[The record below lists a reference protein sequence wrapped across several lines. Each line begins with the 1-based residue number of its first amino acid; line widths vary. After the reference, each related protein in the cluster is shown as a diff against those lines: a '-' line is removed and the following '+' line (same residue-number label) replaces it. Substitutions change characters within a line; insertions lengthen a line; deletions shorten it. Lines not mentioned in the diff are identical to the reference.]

1 MRFLAIALLFISVPT
16 LAQTTSFVSQV
27 DKDLNIQTVAVSP
40 LADNVSGIYSKPL
53 TEEISENIR
62 SDKQWELKQ
71 YPSDLKFTNEQFEDN
86 PKNVKVALAK
96 AKADALISGRISK
109 GPNGLSIKLTIFSAA
124 NGLPIA
130 TDSTAEYSGFEIS
143 DLKTQVRGVFQN
155 LKQKIPYA
163 GVVLSRKGNLVTLN
177 MGSSMG
183 LKPKDEVFAIQII
196 KVNRHPRFKF
206 IVGTEK
212 VVLGKIVVSKVDDYI
227 SFGSLVSEKEANA
240 VVPNVKFTAPKYLS
254 YPAIP
259 MTADGKMQPDLT
271 NRPDSEVALGENPK
285 EWVPERPPTF
295 GKVGLLLG
303 LGSYSIANNLA
314 GVGGISESNQLT
326 PSIHVTG
333 EMWINP
339 EWQFDVRLRQYVFS
353 VGNGYPTTSTPDRLN
368 ISARETAFALGHNFL
383 IGNDFFGSK
392 IKVSGGWS
400 TFEAFVDNSTPAA
413 FNSSTYSGFYLGVL
427 GSFPLE
433 LESKKPITLGGD
445 FKYFLT
451 PSLSESPTSS
461 GNSSN
466 STIAAFSVFMD
477 YRMSEKYVFKT
488 QLMFD
493 SFSTSFSGAGSR
505 PQTATSASH
514 TITTLAMGLEYMF

>member
-1 MRFLAIALLFISVPT
+1 MRFLTIALFLFSVPT
-16 LAQTTSFVSQV
+16 LAQTASFVSQV
-27 DKDLNIQTVAVSP
+27 DKELSIQSVVVAP

-62 SDKQWELKQ
+62 ADKQWDLKE

-86 PKNVKVALAK
+86 PKNVKTALAK
-96 AKADALISGRISK
+96 AKSDALISGRISK
-109 GPNGLSIKLTIFSAA
+109 GPNGLSIKLTLYAA
-124 NGLPIA
+124 SNGLPIA

-143 DLKTQVRGVFQN
+143 DLKIQTRNVFHN
-155 LKQKIPYA
+155 LKQKLPYA

-183 LKPKDEVFAIQII
+183 LKPNDEVFAIQII
-196 KVNRHPRFKF
+196 KANRHPRFKF
-206 IVGTEK
+206 VVGTEK
-212 VVLGKIVVSKVDDYI
+212 AILGKIVISKVDDYI
-227 SFGSLVSEKEANA
+227 AFGSLVSEKEANA
-240 VVPNVKFTAPKYLS
+240 VVPGIKFTAPKYLS
-254 YPAIP
+254 YPEIP
-259 MTADGKMQPDLT
+259 MTADGKLQPELN
-271 NRPDSEVALGENPK
+271 NRSDSEYTLGDHPK

-295 GKVGLLLG
+295 GKVGLMLG
-303 LGSYSIANNLA
+303 LGSYAIANNLN
-314 GVGGISESNQLT
+314 VGGVSESSQLT
-326 PSIHVTG
+326 PSIHING

-339 EWQFDVRLRQYVFS
+339 EWQFDLRLRQYVFS
-353 VGNGYPTTSTPDRLN
+353 VGNGFPGTSTPDRLN
-368 ISARETAFALGHNFL
+368 VSARETALAVGHNFL
-383 IGNDFFGSK
+383 IGDDFFGSK

-400 TFEAFVDNSTPAA
+400 TFDVFIDNSTPPA
-413 FNSSTYSGFYLGVL
+413 FNSSTYSGFYFGVL

-466 STIAAFSVFMD
+466 STMASFSVFMD
-477 YRMSEKYVFKT
+477 YRMSEKYNFKT

-493 SFSTSFSGAGSR
+493 SFTTSFSGAGSR

-514 TITTLAMGLEYMF
+514 TITTLAMGLEYLF